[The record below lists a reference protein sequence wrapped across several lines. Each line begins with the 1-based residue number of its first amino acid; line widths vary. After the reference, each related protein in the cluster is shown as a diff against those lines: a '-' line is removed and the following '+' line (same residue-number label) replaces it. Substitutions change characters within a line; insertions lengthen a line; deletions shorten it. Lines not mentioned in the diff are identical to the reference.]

1 MTTIVPE
8 ITNER
13 IRRFIWPRQ
22 PTLGGGWRGTQL
34 HGNAQGHAH
43 LFHAGDP
50 QKEDANAL
58 RPALAKL
65 DEVLEAL
72 NTTPPPG
79 TTIEIDLN
87 ALDKANRDFIGQVLG
102 EGEVSV
108 IAGSSIQAQEA
119 VMAGIWRLYEVDATG
134 VLINDCIEIGTF
146 PARVVKAAQASAGQR
161 LLAAG
166 GAARDGLMN
175 APAIATELADKLSAY
190 GPGSGTHA
198 VNLTLLPLS
207 EEDQAYLDSRLGN
220 GSVTILSRGY
230 GNCRISSTAVKN
242 AWRVRYFNSRE
253 AVILD
258 TVRGDNPSGGGLRG
272 EGRPRRQRRLAKEI
286 LEVYR

>member
-1 MTTIVPE
+1 MSGSGGLFGPGSQPSEEDGAELSYMEMPKGMHTYSMPE
-8 ITNER
+8 IPE
-13 IRRFIWPRQ
+13 
-22 PTLGGGWRGTQL
+22 
-34 HGNAQGHAH
+34 
-43 LFHAGDP
+43 
-50 QKEDANAL
+50 KEDANAL

-87 ALDKANRDFIGQVLG
+87 ALDKANRDFVGQVLG

-166 GAARDGLMN
+166 GAAHDGLMN

-190 GPGSGTHA
+190 GPGSGTHV

-258 TVRGDNPSGGGLRG
+258 TVEVTTLPEVACAAKEDLEDSA
-272 EGRPRRQRRLAKEI
+272 GRLKEI